1 VGICAQKVGRI
12 VMGFFHQNTIVTIS
26 PANTNPGLTKEEFAQ
41 ENGINFAL
49 LHPTGSPPLGLPP

>member
-1 VGICAQKVGRI
+1 
-12 VMGFFHQNTIVTIS
+12 MGFFHQNTIVTIS